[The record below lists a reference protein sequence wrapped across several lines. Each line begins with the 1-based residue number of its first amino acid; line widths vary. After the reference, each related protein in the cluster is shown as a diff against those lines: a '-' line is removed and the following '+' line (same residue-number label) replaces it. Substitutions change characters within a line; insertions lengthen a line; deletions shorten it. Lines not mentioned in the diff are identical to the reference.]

1 MSGYPDGADVAWT
14 GVVLAGGGSRRFGGV
29 AKTRLP
35 VCGRTLV
42 QWSLD
47 ALAPITTARLLVG
60 GRWSA
65 HEHGG
70 DVRHLP
76 DCYPDAG
83 PLGGL
88 LTALEAIDTSHA
100 LVVAA
105 DLPFI
110 SRRLLVEVQRAGA
123 QAVVACVQ
131 HPDGRF
137 ALCLSVRRDAAPEV
151 ARGWARGDRR
161 IRDLLQLAP
170 CRLVAADPATAMCAL
185 WNVNDPLT
193 YARALVMAEHDC
205 PASYFTDPTESNR

>member
-1 MSGYPDGADVAWT
+1 MSGCPDGADVAWT

-29 AKTRLP
+29 DKTRLP
-35 VCGRTLV
+35 LGGRPLI
-42 QWSLD
+42 QWGLD
-47 ALAPITTARLLVG
+47 ALASITTARLLVG
-60 GRWSA
+60 GRSPA
-65 HEHGG
+65 QGPS
-70 DVRHLP
+70 DNARHLP
-76 DCYPDAG
+76 DRYPGAG

-110 SRRLLVEVQRAGA
+110 SRQLLVEVQRAGA

-161 IRDLLQLAP
+161 IRDLLRLAP
-170 CRLVAADPATAMCAL
+170 CRLVAADPATSTHAL

-193 YARALVMAEHDC
+193 YARALVMAEHVC
-205 PASYFTDPTESNR
+205 PESYFTDPTESNR